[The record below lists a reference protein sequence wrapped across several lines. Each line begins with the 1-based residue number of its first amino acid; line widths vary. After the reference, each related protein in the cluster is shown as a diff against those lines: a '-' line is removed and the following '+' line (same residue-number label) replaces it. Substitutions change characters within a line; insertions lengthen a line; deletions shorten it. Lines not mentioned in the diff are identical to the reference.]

1 MVSLETDLKY
11 EEMKKNKSLERAVEE
26 LQTKN
31 SQQTDVIELA
41 NKNRSEFEEATLKY
55 EAQISDLEKYISQQ
69 ELEMKKSIRDNSSYR
84 DKVQEM
90 AQEIEF
96 WKSRYESTMIGSK
109 NIDSNNAQSKIFSSR
124 TFF

>member
-109 NIDSNNAQSKIFSSR
+109 NIDSSNAQSKIFS
-124 TFF
+124 